1 VKPTK
6 LLAIVLAACA
16 ALAALS
22 PRSSLG
28 LERNFAGSAQLDY
41 RFVPTQPKAT
51 TLNQDDASPL
61 NTFIGEVALKLAVD
75 VSDHFSANVKVCYGC
90 HGFEMAMGYI
100 DYRVAD
106 ELNFRVGRFSP
117 SFGAFNL
124 RHDPA
129 NHYLTDK
136 PLPYDMG
143 RMLRNQEWNQGVLPS
158 PFPDNGIE
166 INGTH
171 WFGNVMELDYALY
184 AVSGFKADAGQFD
197 LDFKQSRMPYYWDNN
212 NRPTLGGRVATT
224 FRLSPTSDLTF
235 GGSAQYGT
243 FDPEHKLGYSIMGS
257 DLSLRVGRT
266 DVRLEYLVRR
276 QEFDIGNPGALRY
289 GIPGLRGNF
298 FAKHGA
304 YFEIKQPIVSYVDMI
319 ARVDGMYREGN
330 LVRESPLSKRST
342 VLRYTLGTMITF
354 EPGLRA
360 KLSAELW
367 DFSDVDALG
376 RHTDVSVHAALVG
389 TY

>member
-1 VKPTK
+1 MKRTP

-16 ALAALS
+16 ALASLI

-41 RFVPTQPKAT
+41 RFVATQPNANT
-51 TLNQDDASPL
+51 ENEPGRIPL
-61 NTFIGEVALKLAVD
+61 DGFITEVALKLAVD
-75 VSDHFSANVKVCYGC
+75 ISEHLSTNVKVCFGC
-90 HGFEMAMGYI
+90 HGFEMAMGYL
-100 DYRVAD
+100 DYRIAD

-143 RMLRNQEWNQGVLPS
+143 RMLRHQDWNQGVLPS
-158 PFPDNGIE
+158 PFPDNGVE

-184 AVSGFKADAGQFD
+184 AVTGFRADTGNFD
-197 LDFKQSRMPYYWDNN
+197 LDFRLSRVPFYWDNN

-224 FRLSPTSDLTF
+224 FRLSPLSDLTL
-235 GGSAQYGT
+235 GGSAQHGV
-243 FDPEHKLGYSIMGS
+243 FDPQHKLTYSIVGG
-257 DLSLRVGRT
+257 DISLRVGRT
-266 DVRLEYLVRR
+266 DLRLEYLVRR
-276 QEFDIGNPGALRY
+276 QEFDITDPVSLRY
-289 GIPGLRGNF
+289 DIARSRGHF

-304 YFEIKQPIVSYVDMI
+304 YVEIKQPIFNNLDVI
-319 ARVDGMYREGN
+319 GRVDGMYREGN
-330 LVRESPLSKRST
+330 LVVESALSKQST
-342 VLRYTLGTMITF
+342 VLRYTLGTMITL

-367 DFSDVDALG
+367 DFSDPGPSG